1 MNLLTFLH
9 TWISNLDKS
18 WKNGIFWHD
27 LGMNKREKN
36 AKVYEQELG
45 EEDGYKGEPLVPVRD
60 TNRD

>member
-18 WKNGIFWHD
+18 WKNGNFWHD
-27 LGMNKREKN
+27 PGMNKREKN

-45 EEDGYKGEPLVPVRD
+45 KKMDIKASL
-60 TNRD
+60 

>member
-18 WKNGIFWHD
+18 WKNGNFWHD

-45 EEDGYKGEPLVPVRD
+45 KKMDIKASL
-60 TNRD
+60 